1 MVRLPKLYMDQVF
14 QNGNGE
20 EDIYWLQNYFKDF
33 VVDAIITTLDIGNN
47 VDYNDNYYKSR
58 DKENPP

>member
-1 MVRLPKLYMDQVF
+1 MDQVF